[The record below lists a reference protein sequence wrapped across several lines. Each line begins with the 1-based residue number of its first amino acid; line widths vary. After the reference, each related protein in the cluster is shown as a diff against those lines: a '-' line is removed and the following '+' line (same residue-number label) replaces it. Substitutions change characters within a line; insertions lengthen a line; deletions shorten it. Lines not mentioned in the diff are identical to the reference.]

1 MLGEG
6 EVIEPGVVD
15 GEEGKEFV
23 TFLCGIRAPVT
34 NADDDDEDGGIT
46 AMDDLP
52 PCRAVVSC
60 CCTVV
65 TGVALIN
72 FC

>member
-23 TFLCGIRAPVT
+23 TFLCGITAPVT

-52 PCRAVVSC
+52 PCRAVVIC